1 MANTFKTAWEPKQ
14 ENKWNY
20 ASEYVYHEYPKWV
33 SLADGSQI
41 LVHDK
46 GEEDAA
52 IGPAPSADSGDR
64 DALMAEAKAL
74 GLNPHH
80 KTGAE
85 KLRELIAEA
94 RG

>member
-1 MANTFKTAWEPKQ
+1 MGNTFKTAWEPKQ

-41 LVHDK
+41 LVH
-46 GEEDAA
+46 GAEEEQAA
-52 IGPAPSADSGDR
+52 VGKPDNLR
-64 DALMAEAKAL
+64 DALMAEAQAL

-80 KTGAE
+80 KTGEE
-85 KLRELIAEA
+85 KLRQLIAEA